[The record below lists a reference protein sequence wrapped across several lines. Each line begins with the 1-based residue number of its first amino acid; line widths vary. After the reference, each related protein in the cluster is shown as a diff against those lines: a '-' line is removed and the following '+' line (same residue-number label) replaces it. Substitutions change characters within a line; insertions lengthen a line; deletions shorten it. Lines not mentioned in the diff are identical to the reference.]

1 MKYDIWAKYYIWFQ
15 SHFNFPNN
23 LIDCIKYQSNLSQ
36 NLIKQWL
43 MGVKNSKHFDLSK
56 LSADEKKK
64 L

>member
-1 MKYDIWAKYYIWFQ
+1 MEYDIWAKYYNCFE
-15 SHFNFPNN
+15 SHFSFPNN

-36 NLIKQWL
+36 NLIKEWL
-43 MGVKNSKHFDLSK
+43 MGGKNSTHFDPSK